1 MHSPVDTLSHKQFPD
16 LIIYKDHNRVGYRW
30 NHEVRDSNR
39 AGEDRG
45 LHERHIHQKEADADL
60 EQK

>member
-1 MHSPVDTLSHKQFPD
+1 MYSPVDALSHKQFPD

-30 NHEVRDSNR
+30 NHEVRDCNR

-45 LHERHIHQKEADADL
+45 LHERHIYQKQADADL